1 MGVSL
6 IFNCHFF
13 SYIQLSFLK
22 CSKGFPQF
30 FLKTILVPFFLLF
43 LSQFFFFQTVFFH
56 LKKLFFLQF
65 QAFFHFQT
73 VPSQFSLHSEAQG
86 THTVCINILTK
97 ELGVPSV
104 SEQDAINVRYVCEC
118 VSRRAAHLV
127 SAGAACLINKM
138 EFEHVTVAVDGSVYR

>member
-1 MGVSL
+1 M
-6 IFNCHFF
+6 FKRF
-13 SYIQLSFLK
+13 SPIFLK
-22 CSKGFPQF
+22 
-30 FLKTILVPFFLLF
+30 LF
-43 LSQFFFFQTVFFH
+43 LSHFFIVPFPIFFFQTVFFH